1 MNKQITKIMAKKL
14 NLNNPLNKAKMLT
27 FHNWTKEECLQ
38 TSIEWLKG
46 GSTDIIVKRVMRICP
61 GLRNPKSIE
70 MKLQNCLYLRDGQV
84 DGALSHVSH
93 DHRQVWNAL
102 RKI

>member
-1 MNKQITKIMAKKL
+1 
-14 NLNNPLNKAKMLT
+14 MLT

-46 GSTDIIVKRVMRICP
+46 GSTDEIVTRVMRICP
-61 GLRNPKSIE
+61 GLKNPKSIE
-70 MKLQNCLYLRDGQV
+70 MKLQNCLYLHDGPV

-93 DHRQVWNAL
+93 THRQVWNAL
-102 RKI
+102 HKI